1 MPRLEMADGGPSKYV
16 SAATGTVRP
25 GQTVTVGSAAA
36 DTLLDKPFFE
46 PSGDVVL
53 SEDEY
58 SIEDTTAGE
67 TGGFEEK
74 TYDELYD
81 LATEADIS
89 GRSDMTKDDLVESI
103 LELRVESDDHPVVAD
118 E

>member
-1 MPRLEMADGGPSKYV
+1 MPRIEMTDGGPSKYV

-46 PSGDVVL
+46 PSDDVVL
-53 SEDEY
+53 SDDEY
-58 SIEDTTAGE
+58 SIEDTTADE
-67 TGGFEEK
+67 TLALDDK
-74 TYDELYD
+74 TYDKLYD

-89 GRSDMTKDDLVESI
+89 GRSDMNKD
-103 LELRVESDDHPVVAD
+103 ELIDALQE
-118 E
+118 

>member
-1 MPRLEMADGGPSKYV
+1 MPRLEMTDGGPPKYV

-25 GQTVTVGSAAA
+25 GETVTVGSAAA

-46 PSGDVVL
+46 PSDDVVL

-58 SIEDTTAGE
+58 SIEDTTADE
-67 TGGFEEK
+67 THALDDK

-81 LATEADIS
+81 LATEADIA
-89 GRSDMTKDDLVESI
+89 GRSDMTKD
-103 LELRVESDDHPVVAD
+103 ELIDALQE
-118 E
+118 